1 MTMLSPEECQCGK
14 AAGGCSSRPA
24 FFQEK
29 IFDFLHYTT
38 KAGDCHAGKGVK
50 YPSLDSTKD
59 RK

>member
-38 KAGDCHAGKGVK
+38 KVGRLPIGKREDTAEK
-50 YPSLDSTKD
+50 I
-59 RK
+59 R